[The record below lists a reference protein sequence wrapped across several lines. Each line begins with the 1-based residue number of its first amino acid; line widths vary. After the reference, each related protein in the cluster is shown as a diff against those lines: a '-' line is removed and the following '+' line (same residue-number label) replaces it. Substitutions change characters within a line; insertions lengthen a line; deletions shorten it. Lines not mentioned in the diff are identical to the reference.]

1 MADAPRALHVELLDS
16 DAPPGGIGEPGV
28 PPVAPAIAN
37 AIFVLTGQGI
47 RTLPADAGGRR
58 LIQRLRGAATAG
70 DHFTARTA
78 SSRAASMK
86 RRSGAELRARLGK

>member
-37 AIFVLTGQGI
+37 AIFVLTGQRI
-47 RTLPADAGGRR
+47 RTLPMMLAGV
-58 LIQRLRGAATAG
+58 A
-70 DHFTARTA
+70 
-78 SSRAASMK
+78 
-86 RRSGAELRARLGK
+86 

>member
-47 RTLPADAGGRR
+47 RTLPLMLAGV
-58 LIQRLRGAATAG
+58 A
-70 DHFTARTA
+70 
-78 SSRAASMK
+78 
-86 RRSGAELRARLGK
+86 